1 MKRAEAGNIR
11 ARIMTPTDY
20 LLVFAAAAGA
30 GAVNAVAGGG
40 TLISFPA
47 LLALGVP
54 PIAANVTNA
63 IALCPGYLGATLAQ
77 WRNVRD
83 QTRRLWF
90 CVPAA
95 ILGGLIGA
103 IILLQTRERV
113 FQALVPYMLFT
124 AALLLA
130 VQDRVRAFALRRAGE
145 HHHSTAL
152 SVTAVVILLGAI
164 YGGFFSAGMS
174 VIVLAVLALTLD
186 DTFAR
191 LNALKQ
197 ITAFSVNVAAT
208 VFFLFSDQ
216 VVWAAAGVMAV
227 GALVG
232 GAIGGRL
239 AGRLHPLVLRWTVVC
254 VGFAL
259 SIYYWMQ

>member
-1 MKRAEAGNIR
+1 MTAAEIAI
-11 ARIMTPTDY
+11 
-20 LLVFAAAAGA
+20 LFVAAAGA
-30 GAVNAVAGGG
+30 GAVNAIAGGG

-63 IALCPGYLGATLAQ
+63 IALCPGYFGATLSQ
-77 WRNVRD
+77 RG
-83 QTRRLWF
+83 QLIGQGRRLWV

-95 ILGGLIGA
+95 AVGGLIGA
-103 IILLQTRERV
+103 ALLLHTRERT
-113 FQALVPYMLFT
+113 FQMLVPYMLL
-124 AALLLA
+124 AGSLLLA
-130 VQDRVRAFALRRAGE
+130 IQDLVKRFAVRRAAE
-145 HHHSTAL
+145 HHRA
-152 SVTAVVILLGAI
+152 AVPLAAVAVGGAAV

-186 DTFAR
+186 DTFTR

-216 VVWAAAGVMAV
+216 VVWSAATVMAF
-227 GALVG
+227 GALLG
-232 GAIGGRL
+232 GALGGRL
-239 AGRLHPLVLRWTVVC
+239 AGRLHPTVLRWIVVC
-254 VGFAL
+254 VGVGV
-259 SIYYWMQ
+259 SIYYWVEG